1 MADRYAKNQFYNFGN
16 YEPVIGTAN
25 SRTNKDNPKFIWPN
39 SVNKNAVVGPSGT
52 VAVQRGY
59 MKMITSAYGSSL
71 DEGSVLHK
79 RRLHFQFNP
88 DTLTRAVNARNDIQ
102 QWQNQD
108 PFQFTQPIPGDSN
121 FSFELLFNREAELAS
136 ASYRNENGA
145 VIKNDKAANLTRKTN
160 LGGGHPSRPVTT
172 GFTDSP
178 YDPSWVTD
186 IGVLADIM
194 VFDQIIGQGMNQ
206 DLIAAIVKKAGEVT
220 AAYNLANPSGGTED
234 EVDKEIPFDATKT
247 SNFLGTNIGNSAF
260 LIAQPIRV
268 VFSSTFMVEGFVTS
282 TMVSFNKFNPSMV
295 PTQCIIN
302 VQMQAM
308 YIGFANRDTYLTT
321 LYKDF
326 DPTTAFGSGSSIA
339 SGTPAEISA
348 LKGIGKDLVK
358 GYAAGTAY
366 NYESFHPL
374 RILGDGKG
382 GTNIFQINATFSEST
397 KTFVTKNKGTI
408 SATLKIKM
416 TYLGRTSGPPAT
428 NPAHTVN
435 GVAFEGISRAT
446 LNMSNVGKGRDSI
459 RFEVITN
466 PEGGVSKTFDRASNA
481 NYKVELTV
489 YYDLTS
495 VSGSVRSSQVA
506 VAEKTISYGDPSWIV
521 GRSLQ
526 GKDWANDPR
535 LARLE

>member
-1 MADRYAKNQFYNFGN
+1 MADRYANNQFYNFGN
-16 YEPVIGTAN
+16 YESGIGNPN
-25 SRTNKDNPKFIWPN
+25 SRTDQDNPQFIWPS
-39 SVNKNAVVGPSGT
+39 SVNKNAAVGPQGT

-59 MKMITSAYGSSL
+59 MKMITSAYGDSL
-71 DEGSVLHK
+71 SKDSNLHK

-108 PFQFTQPIPGDSN
+108 PFQFTQPIPGDAN

-136 ASYRNENGA
+136 ASYRNRNGA
-145 VIKNDKAANLTRKTN
+145 LVKNNKAANVTRKATF
-160 LGGGHPSRPVTT
+160 GGGHPSRPVTT

-220 AAYNLANPSGGTED
+220 AAYNLANPGGGTED
-234 EVDKEIPFDATKT
+234 TADKEIPFDAAKT
-247 SNFLGTNIGNSAF
+247 STFLGTNIGNSAF

-295 PTQCIIN
+295 PTQCIVN

-308 YIGFANRDTYLTT
+308 YIGFANKDTYLTT

-326 DPTTAFGSGSSIA
+326 DASTAFGSGSNLA
-339 SGTPAEISA
+339 SGTPAEIAA
-348 LKGIGKDLVK
+348 LKSIGEDLVK

-366 NYESFHPL
+366 AYESFDPF

-382 GTNIFQINATFSEST
+382 GTNKFQINAIFSEST
-397 KTFVTKNKGTI
+397 KTFVTKNKGTV
-408 SATLKIKM
+408 SASLKIKM

-428 NPAHTVN
+428 NLAYAEN
-435 GVAFEGISRAT
+435 GIAFEGLSRAT

-459 RFEVITN
+459 IFDVITN
-466 PEGGVSKTFDRASNA
+466 PEQGVSKSFDRASNA
-481 NYKVELTV
+481 EYKVELTV
-489 YYDLTS
+489 YYDLVS
-495 VSGSVRSSQVA
+495 ASGSVRSSQVSI
-506 VAEKTISYGDPSWIV
+506 AEKKVMYDDSWIV
-521 GRSLQ
+521 GSALQ
-526 GKDWANDPR
+526 GKDWSEDSR